1 MDHDS
6 NLIMFI
12 ELVQL
17 IDSASTSTSI
27 SIALAL
33 ALALAAQAAKNPL
46 SKAATS

>member
-12 ELVQL
+12 GLVQL
-17 IDSASTSTSI
+17 IDSASTSASI
-27 SIALAL
+27 SMALAL
-33 ALALAAQAAKNPL
+33 ALGAQAVKNPL